1 MAASDLRAGI
11 EPSARP
17 SSGPDL
23 VRVLIAFSALTA
35 SATSASAQADTL
47 LQHIAL
53 DEVVISAQAEG
64 FDVEAFVKRV
74 RTDTTFHKAF
84 LHTRYHPHVVRSEAR
99 VRRQDEREMA
109 TLHRRAHLLR
119 DGKNAALVIDS
130 VAEAGRLRDRKGRF
144 RYLTIEMYDD
154 VFFPKGSFPADN
166 TVAGRELDVQRGSR
180 IEKYKGELKKF
191 MFDPGTEI
199 ASVPMIGRKLAL
211 FSPEMAPLY
220 DFRIW
225 ADERGGRPCWVF
237 SAAAKPEHR
246 EGRTVIKTMD
256 TWFDQ
261 ETNDVLARSYRI
273 AHSAL
278 FLDFDITISVR
289 NIRIGEALVPV
300 RVQYDGDWDIPFE
313 QRELVRFWLEYTD
326 WRPVP

>member
-1 MAASDLRAGI
+1 MAALGPREGIDPRILRPQRHAIAPGLT
-11 EPSARP
+11 A
-17 SSGPDL
+17 L
-23 VRVLIAFSALTA
+23 VLIASMARN
-35 SATSASAQADTL
+35 ASAQSDTL

-64 FDVEAFVKRV
+64 FNVDAFVRRV

-84 LHTRYHPHVVRSEAR
+84 LNTRYHPHAVRSEAR
-99 VRRQDEREMA
+99 VRRKDERETA
-109 TLHRRAHLLR
+109 TLHRRARLVR
-119 DGKNAALVIDS
+119 DGKNAEQVIDS
-130 VAEAGRLRDRKGRF
+130 VAETGRLRDRKGRF
-144 RYLTIEMYDD
+144 RYLTVEMYDD

-166 TVAGRELDVQRGSR
+166 TVAGRALNEQQGGR
-180 IEKYKGELKKF
+180 IERYKGELKKF

-199 ASVPMIGRKLAL
+199 ASVPLIGHKLAL
-211 FSPEMAPLY
+211 FSPEMWPLY

-246 EGRTVIKTMD
+246 DGKTVIKTMD

-261 ETNDVLARSYRI
+261 ETSDVLARTYRI

-289 NIRIGEALVPV
+289 NIRIGDALVPV

-313 QRELVRFWLEYTD
+313 QREIVRFWLEYTD
-326 WRPVP
+326 WRVIP

>member
-1 MAASDLRAGI
+1 MAASGPRAGI
-11 EPSARP
+11 ERSLRPSQRHRIAPALLAFSSLAASSPSAR
-17 SSGPDL
+17 
-23 VRVLIAFSALTA
+23 
-35 SATSASAQADTL
+35 AQPDTL

-64 FDVEAFVKRV
+64 FDVDAFVKRV

-84 LHTRYHPHVVRSEAR
+84 LNTRYHPHTVRSAAR
-99 VRRQDEREMA
+99 VRRKDEREMA
-109 TLHRRAHLLR
+109 TVHRRARLLR
-119 DGKNAALVIDS
+119 DGPNAAQVIDS
-130 VAEAGRLRDRKGRF
+130 LAESGRLRDRKGRF
-144 RYLTIEMYDD
+144 RYLTIQMYDD
-154 VFFPKGSFPADN
+154 VFFPKGSFAADN
-166 TVAGRELDVQRGSR
+166 TVAGRKLDAERGSR

-199 ASVPMIGRKLAL
+199 ASVPFIGDKLAL

-246 EGRTVIKTMD
+246 DGKTVIKTMD
-256 TWFDQ
+256 TWFDK
-261 ETNDVLARSYRI
+261 ETSDVLARTYRI

-289 NIRIGEALVPV
+289 NIRIGDALVPV